1 MRHAMNITTT
11 LSCCA
16 TCLPTELGGGA
27 LPEDFATDADLVD
40 EIVQPSVGRGRLVA
54 EFAVA
59 SPLAFLITL
68 VAH

>member
-1 MRHAMNITTT
+1 
-11 LSCCA
+11 
-16 TCLPTELGGGA
+16 
-27 LPEDFATDADLVD
+27 
-40 EIVQPSVGRGRLVA
+40 VQPSVGRGRLVA